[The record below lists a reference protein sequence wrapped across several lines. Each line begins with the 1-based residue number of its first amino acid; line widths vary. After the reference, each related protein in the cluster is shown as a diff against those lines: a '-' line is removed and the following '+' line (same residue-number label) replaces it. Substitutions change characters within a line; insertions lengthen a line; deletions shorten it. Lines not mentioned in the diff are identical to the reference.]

1 MAYGSFAFPNYR
13 YLLAGTTLSNLAAQ
27 MLGVVVGWDLYL
39 ATRSPVVLGNV
50 GLVQIIPVFLFT
62 FAAGSMA
69 DRHNRRVISVSTQ
82 TVVALLGFV
91 LASLGA
97 QRGVT
102 AIYGALFLSAT
113 ARAFQWPDPLP
124 HQL

>member
-1 MAYGSFAFPNYR
+1 MRLSVAYGSFASRNYR

-69 DRHNRRVISVSTQ
+69 DRHRRRLIAVSTQ
-82 TVVALLGFV
+82 IVVATLGFA
-91 LASLGA
+91 LAAAGDH
-97 QRGVT
+97 RGVT
-102 AIYGALFLSAT
+102 
-113 ARAFQWPDPLP
+113 
-124 HQL
+124 